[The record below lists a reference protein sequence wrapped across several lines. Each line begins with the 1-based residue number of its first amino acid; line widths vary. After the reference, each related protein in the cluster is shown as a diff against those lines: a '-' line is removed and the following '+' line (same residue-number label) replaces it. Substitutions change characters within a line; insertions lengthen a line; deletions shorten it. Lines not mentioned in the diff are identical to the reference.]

1 MFLLA
6 WTSMSTGVWQQKKTA
21 QIRLDLRVHIPKAR
35 RCTWPA
41 GVGAGGRR
49 RSLRFNYS
57 FLLFLTRSH
66 QSASQR
72 GAERSQRSLHPG
84 SAAATRSS
92 GLQKN
97 CDSLW
102 HMLRCSIISLS
113 LSLPSVLSH
122 ARSLAL
128 VRSVFTG
135 TCKITW
141 QEQLKALDGTDVPQ
155 RPANFYKLFS
165 FIKTKSSVRSGSA
178 SASQRVSYYWKHCKV
193 STRFNINLYKSNLFP
208 QQWLFW
214 FESLN
219 MLKPSQPSGCA
230 SLSSCCR
237 GAGFQLYCGSWQNKS
252 ARLQCLDDC
261 FHWCL
266 AGRGSCRG
274 HGHFQPSV

>member
-1 MFLLA
+1 MTHDYLTPLPI
-6 WTSMSTGVWQQKKTA
+6 T
-21 QIRLDLRVHIPKAR
+21 IRAR
-35 RCTWPA
+35 RSYRRARRAVGLCEECLFGAVFARSPLSGSEKDILNVSVGMDEHVNRSLAAEEDCTNQPRPMSPHTKGSAVHLTCRSW
-41 GVGAGGRR
+41 R

-113 LSLPSVLSH
+113 LPCALPC
-122 ARSLAL
+122 SLAL

-141 QEQLKALDGTDVPQ
+141 QAQLKALDRTDVPQ

-165 FIKTKSSVRSGSA
+165 FIKMRSSVKSGSA
-178 SASQRVSYYWKHCKV
+178 SASQRVSYY
-193 STRFNINLYKSNLFP
+193 
-208 QQWLFW
+208 
-214 FESLN
+214 
-219 MLKPSQPSGCA
+219 
-230 SLSSCCR
+230 
-237 GAGFQLYCGSWQNKS
+237 
-252 ARLQCLDDC
+252 
-261 FHWCL
+261 
-266 AGRGSCRG
+266 
-274 HGHFQPSV
+274 